1 MAQVV
6 FTNEEVRTLLQT
18 LQSDQSE
25 LRMEIGGTD
34 SKDFRDQLKETKA
47 VIQGVIEKLERSLQE
62 EGIEQRSPSQS

>member
-1 MAQVV
+1 MAQLV
-6 FTNEEVRTLLQT
+6 FTDEEVRTLLQT

-25 LRMEIGGTD
+25 LRMEIGATD

-62 EGIEQRSPSQS
+62 EGVDQRSQSRS